1 MHNKSPGGI
10 IQSNQSSFSTLYR
23 LVDMVI
29 ITLVYFLVLLY
40 QGLSINSS
48 DLLLLFVSIISY
60 MLCAEAVDLYRS
72 WRTAPN
78 TMMIKWAMIFFFQA
92 EDGIRDAQESRG
104 LGDVY
109 KRQDQGRLDCRQ
121 CRY

>member
-29 ITLVYFLVLLY
+29 ITLVYLLVLLY
-40 QGLSINSS
+40 QGLPINSS

-78 TMMIKWAMIFFFQA
+78 TLMIKWAK
-92 EDGIRDAQESRG
+92 
-104 LGDVY
+104 L
-109 KRQDQGRLDCRQ
+109 
-121 CRY
+121 RYFKLVSVMCTDIS

>member
-78 TMMIKWAMIFFFQA
+78 TMMIKWATV
-92 EDGIRDAQESRG
+92 SYTH
-104 LGDVY
+104 LTLPTTPYV
-109 KRQDQGRLDCRQ
+109 
-121 CRY
+121 